1 MTKLPLTQSLYEADA
16 SVEILDWSV
25 GDMLREATRQ
35 VPERIA
41 LKEPGAEGRAWTYAE
56 LLAAAEHTAAAL
68 LSEFEPG
75 DRVAV
80 WAINKAEYVLLEM
93 GAALAGIVLVTLN
106 PMARGEELRY
116 LLSQSRSRGLIY
128 DADFRGMDNHGLV
141 AELRPQLPDL
151 HGIWCFDDWDG
162 FVSKGDMNVTLP
174 QVDPADPVLILY
186 TSGTTGKPKGVV
198 LRHRGV
204 VNNGRLGASRYEIDS
219 GGVWLNVLP
228 MFHIGGSITMTLG
241 CLTNLG
247 TQIVL
252 PGFDPALM
260 LRAIHEDKATI
271 TMAVPTM
278 LIAMFE
284 HPIFPTIDCS
294 SLEVLVTGGTT
305 VPPEIVSETRDKMG
319 VEMEVIFGQTEAGG
333 VMAQSGRSDDA
344 ERIAT
349 TVGRPFP
356 SYSMKIIDTESGAI
370 VPPDTIGEICVH
382 SPCLMKEYFEM
393 PERTAETIDSEGWL
407 HTGDLGLMRGDGYV
421 QITGRLKDM
430 IISGG
435 ENIYPRE
442 IEDRL
447 ITHAEVAEVA
457 VFGVADKRWGER
469 IVAAV
474 RTEDGKEID
483 RAALTSFLDGN
494 IARHK
499 IPREWIQVEA
509 MPINASGKVQKFILQ
524 EQYQA
529 RFLDANNS

>member
-1 MTKLPLTQSLYEADA
+1 MTTLPLTQSLYEADA

-25 GDMLREATRQ
+25 GDMLRDAARQ

-41 LKEPGAEGRAWTYAE
+41 LKEPGAEGRAWTYAD
-56 LLAAAEHTAAAL
+56 LLAAAEKTAAAL
-68 LSEFEPG
+68 LAEYSPG

-80 WAINKAEYVLLEM
+80 WGINKAEYVLLEM
-93 GAALAGIVLVTLN
+93 GAALANIVLVTLN
-106 PMARGEELRY
+106 PMARGDELHY

-128 DADFRGMDNHGLV
+128 DADFRGMDNHELV
-141 AELRPQLPDL
+141 AELRPRLPDL
-151 HGIWCFDDWDG
+151 QSIWCFDAWNDFLAQG
-162 FVSKGDMNVTLP
+162 EEGVTLP
-174 QVDPADPVLILY
+174 KVDPAGPVLILY

-204 VNNGRLGASRYEIDS
+204 VNNGRLGASRYEIEP

-305 VPPEIVSETRDKMG
+305 VPPEIIAETRDKMG

-333 VMAQSGRSDDA
+333 VMAQSGRSDDID
-344 ERIAT
+344 RISS

-356 SYSMKIIDTESGAI
+356 SYSMKIVDTETGDI
-370 VPPDTIGEICVH
+370 VAPETIGEICVC
-382 SPCLMKEYFEM
+382 SPCMMKEYFEM
-393 PERTAETIDSEGWL
+393 PERTAETIDAEGWL
-407 HTGDLGLMRGDGYV
+407 HTGDLGLMRADGYV

-447 ITHAEVAEVA
+447 ITHPDIAEVA
-457 VFGVADKRWGER
+457 VFGVPDKRWGER

-474 RTEDGKEID
+474 RTEGGKQLDG
-483 RAALTSFLDGN
+483 AAYSEFLDGN

-499 IPREWIQVEA
+499 IPREWIQVDA
-509 MPINASGKVQKFILQ
+509 LPINTSGKVQKFILQ
-524 EQYQA
+524 EQYQQ
-529 RFLDANNS
+529 